1 MEQNKNSSGALD
13 KSPEICN
20 PLNWRT
26 SFCPLDRRAKDN
38 LSSPVLSVLSF
49 IANHTH
55 PKAIPY
61 IGSVI
66 LYDTHSAF
74 IKRRHILNAI
84 FIANKVVDE
93 AYKFKNST
101 HEFELR
107 RGLRQVDP
115 LSPFLFLITNKG
127 QNGILNAIVDACLFF
142 GYTLG
147 QTEAMH
153 DSHLLFADYGRENWV
168 NMTALKSNLILF
180 EVISGLKV
188 NFHKS
193 LLVRVNVFKSWM
205 VDASLGL
212 NCKIGYIPFLYPIFS

>member
-1 MEQNKNSSGALD
+1 MCGLEVFRHCNGEVEFSIFVEQTNFGM
-13 KSPEICN
+13 CV
-20 PLNWRT
+20 
-26 SFCPLDRRAKDN
+26 C
-38 LSSPVLSVLSF
+38 
-49 IANHTH
+49 IATTLMLMN
-55 PKAIPY
+55 
-61 IGSVI
+61 GS
-66 LYDTHSAF
+66 
-74 IKRRHILNAI
+74 
-84 FIANKVVDE
+84 
-93 AYKFKNST
+93 ST